1 MPVVR
6 LTTYKAFSFVRGLFL
21 ARHYF
26 PFIPDNPFE
35 GHGVLVI
42 QQDKLILPEDPSKIM
57 TKIVP
62 PEWMDLLDSVT
73 RCKNKKVAQIFP
85 KVTH

>member
-1 MPVVR
+1 MHFIRLPVVR
-6 LTTYKAFSFVRGLFL
+6 LTTFKAFSFVRG
-21 ARHYF
+21 HYF

-57 TKIVP
+57 TKRVP

-73 RCKNKKVAQIFP
+73 RC
-85 KVTH
+85 